1 MGNSDL
7 INSSLGFHLS
17 ETRLDVSVQVVAR
30 EKVPLMKH
38 CTVDDAL
45 VHLVKNMFKVKSRLV
60 CQAASELSTGSNL
73 LPAKSF
79 QF

>member
-45 VHLVKNMFKVKSRLV
+45 VDRVKNMFKVKSRLV
-60 CQAASELSTGSNL
+60 CHAASELSTGSNL

-79 QF
+79 KF